1 MEAIR
6 DMSWMRHLALGKPEH
21 FELGGYRV
29 ALVSVEATAA
39 HHGDRF
45 RYRLLA
51 FDPGL
56 GKPFLSVDLESDILG
71 DYCLSVEFQG
81 SRHVLERFDSPPALG
96 EFRERAVAE
105 ALSRLPGKPA

>member
-6 DMSWMRHLALGKPEH
+6 DMSWMRQLAQGHAEH
-21 FELGGYRV
+21 FELRGYKV
-29 ALVSVEATAA
+29 AFVSVEATAA

-56 GKPFLSVDLESDILG
+56 GKPILSVDLESDILG
-71 DYCLSVEFQG
+71 DYCLSAEFKG
-81 SRHVLERFDSPPALG
+81 ERHVLDRFDSPPTRD
-96 EFRERAVAE
+96 EFRARAIAE
-105 ALSRLPGKPA
+105 AESRLAGA